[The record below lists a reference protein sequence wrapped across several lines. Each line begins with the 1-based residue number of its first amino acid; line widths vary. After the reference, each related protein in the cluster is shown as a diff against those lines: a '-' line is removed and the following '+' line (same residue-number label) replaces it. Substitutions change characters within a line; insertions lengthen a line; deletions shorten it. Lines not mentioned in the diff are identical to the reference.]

1 VYPLR
6 VYRHDTLNIQSSSSF
21 HSYNTTAYGPRP
33 GGGGNGI
40 LCSGNCDTSN
50 GYSQSFK
57 FPGFTGQ
64 LGVSVNYTLIGLNGT
79 AFAGLLFDSHGH
91 TGIYMGG
98 GGGVAVGAAASGG
111 IQAGF
116 SNGNSICAMGGP
128 FTNYSGTFGAEASGT
143 ADYFEG
149 GGDAPG
155 GTVSGGGL
163 TGGVGGG
170 CAASASYTVTTIHPF
185 GAYSCVGGKIQ

>member
-1 VYPLR
+1 
-6 VYRHDTLNIQSSSSF
+6 
-21 HSYNTTAYGPRP
+21 
-33 GGGGNGI
+33 
-40 LCSGNCDTSN
+40 
-50 GYSQSFK
+50 
-57 FPGFTGQ
+57 
-64 LGVSVNYTLIGLNGT
+64 VNYTLIGLNGT